1 MQIQVNTDSHITGSE
16 EFTAKVEQ
24 KISNALKRFAEHI
37 TRIEVHFSDLN
48 SGKAGPDDKRCV
60 LEARVAGLNPI
71 SVSHQAS
78 TLALAVDGTLGKMTH
93 ALDTAFGK
101 RNAARHDQVV
111 ASDQIDP
118 TD

>member
-16 EFTAKVEQ
+16 AFTAKVEQ
-24 KISNALKRFAEHI
+24 KINNTFKRFSEHI

-78 TLALAVDGTLGKMTH
+78 TLALAADGAMGKMTQ

-111 ASDQIDP
+111 ASDEADSAE
-118 TD
+118 